1 MAPTQ
6 TLNHDLN
13 NFVYVVGLCGN
24 KTGRDLT
31 DVFTVGYA
39 AYWEHPSMP
48 VVTESVFC
56 EGRFNASLILFPCKI
71 VRARRNSVH
80 ILFEHISQ
88 NLEAIDSGVLPGS
101 EKPFLPLSGMRARRR
116 LSRSARSYEEGIKR

>member
-1 MAPTQ
+1 LYPGSKQGVKQILHIVFIGEMHLLCSFSPICERVHGPTQ

-24 KTGRDLT
+24 KTSRDLT
-31 DVFTVGYA
+31 DVFTLGYA

-56 EGRFNASLILFPCKI
+56 
-71 VRARRNSVH
+71 
-80 ILFEHISQ
+80 
-88 NLEAIDSGVLPGS
+88 
-101 EKPFLPLSGMRARRR
+101 
-116 LSRSARSYEEGIKR
+116 